1 MDLSASQLDEMEL
14 ERGSIVRAI
23 WLRGQ
28 ALAARFPA
36 ASQGLLSIFDQ
47 ALVSGTSFVT
57 AAIIGRTT
65 SPEQLG
71 MYYLLL
77 SVVLILTGIQDNVIS
92 APYLVHAK
100 RRQGTELA
108 EYGGSVWLQLILMSA
123 TTVVALLAAIAV
135 ASISDQAKATAG
147 LWALVGAAPLLL
159 LRQGIRRFSF
169 ASLHVRSAIALDAAV
184 AIFQLGGLFLAG
196 RSGHLSLFVIYTIMG
211 GACGVAGAG
220 WYLLDRP
227 HLRFVRERFITDWRH
242 NWAFGKWTLRSYL
255 VGSTTPQVMLWML
268 GLTAGEAAAGI
279 LGACSTI
286 VGATYVLLNG
296 VDNVLTP
303 QAVGALHRGGA
314 KKLRR
319 FLLHAAG
326 FLALTMGS
334 FCLFALV
341 TGDWLVVLVF
351 GAHYHGTGM
360 ILTTLGF
367 SALATSFGIVAGNG
381 LWALEHPRANFV
393 ADVAC
398 LIVTLIAAAI
408 LIPLYEAWGAAAA
421 TLSGTVAAAIVRCLT
436 LARFLEEME
445 SEAKFSTGAALPS
458 SCS

>member
-1 MDLSASQLDEMEL
+1 MTHSTSQFEEIQL
-14 ERGSIVRAI
+14 ERGGIAQAI

-47 ALVSGTSFVT
+47 ALVSGTSFIT

-65 SPEQLG
+65 SPDQLG

-100 RRQGTELA
+100 RRQGGELA
-108 EYGGSVWLQLILMSA
+108 EYGGSVWLHLLLMSA
-123 TTVVALLAAIAV
+123 TTVVALLIAIAATS
-135 ASISDQAKATAG
+135 ASGQMKAAAG

-169 ASLHVRSAIALDAAV
+169 ATLHVRSAIALDAVV
-184 AIFQLGGLFLAG
+184 AIIQLGGLFLAG
-196 RSGHLSLFVIYTIMG
+196 RSGHLSLFVIYAIMG
-211 GACGVAGAG
+211 GACGVSGVG

-227 HLRFVRERFITDWRH
+227 QLRFVRERFLSDWRH

-255 VGSTTPQVMLWML
+255 IGNTTPQVMLWML
-268 GLTAGEAAAGI
+268 GLTAGEAAAGT
-279 LGACSTI
+279 LGACSTL
-286 VGATYVLLNG
+286 VGMTYVLLNG

-303 QAVGALHRGGA
+303 QAVGALHHGGA
-314 KKLRR
+314 KNLRR
-319 FLLHAAG
+319 FLLCAG
-326 FLALTMGS
+326 AFLALTMGS
-334 FCLFALV
+334 FCLLALL

-351 GAHYHGTGM
+351 GAHYQGTGA
-360 ILTTLGF
+360 ILSMLGF
-367 SALATSFGIVAGNG
+367 SALATSIGIVAGNG
-381 LWALEHPRANFV
+381 LWALEHPRANFI

-408 LIPLYEAWGAAAA
+408 LIPLYAAWGAAAA
-421 TLSGTVAAAIVRCLT
+421 TLAGTAAAAVVRCLT
-436 LARFLEEME
+436 LARFLEELE
-445 SEAKFSTGAALPS
+445 SESQFSTGAALTS